1 MEREEVKNMKK
12 LTFAAAV
19 AGMGLLLGA
28 TLTFAGDLEVTVVT
42 VDGKKI
48 REGVIYASDQA
59 VKIGSGGGKTIIRGI
74 PEQRT
79 AVTADVRVGKS
90 GGKDDLRYVGVDEG
104 FPAKGTP
111 DAVKITVKPVKDINA
126 FCSECHPSR
135 GEPVKRG
142 QIPRDI
148 HASGK
153 ELTGRYLEQAG
164 EIPGVHREVAQRA
177 QGPAPRADRSRG
189 APRQGERQGGQE
201 VLLHVRE
208 LPHAALEDA
217 VDEVLAG
224 GLPRDGHP
232 LRRMPLLG

>member
-1 MEREEVKNMKK
+1 MMKNSKY
-12 LTFAAAV
+12 AAAL

-28 TLTFAGDLEVTVVT
+28 TLSFAGDLEVTVVT

-48 REGVIYASDQA
+48 REGVVYASDQA

-111 DAVKITVKPVKDINA
+111 DAVKITVKPAKDINA

-148 HASGK
+148 HATGK
-153 ELTGRYLEQAG
+153 ELTGRYLEQPAKFLEFIEKWRKERKDQPPEPIVLEERIVKVNGKEVKKYFYTCESCHTLHWKTPWTKYSRAAFREMGTLCAG
-164 EIPGVHREVAQRA
+164 CHY
-177 QGPAPRADRSRG
+177 
-189 APRQGERQGGQE
+189 
-201 VLLHVRE
+201 
-208 LPHAALEDA
+208 
-217 VDEVLAG
+217 
-224 GLPRDGHP
+224 
-232 LRRMPLLG
+232 